1 MLDFLSGATE
11 AADQTKVIENIATAV
26 EQLSSVT
33 DGKADQDFKFILFH
47 FFSNL
52 MYYKFLISLFA
63 FIFITKFA

>member
-33 DGKADQDFKFILFH
+33 DGKADQDFKFILF

-52 MYYKFLISLFA
+52 MYYKFLIPLFA